1 MKKKNSITKKSE
13 MGSKNIVDSY
23 LDSYSRSISSRKMIK
38 KTTMELEKKFYTL
51 NGELVDNIL
60 LRNDVEELVK
70 NASDHVDT

>member
-1 MKKKNSITKKSE
+1 MQKKNSIIKKSE
-13 MGSKNIVDSY
+13 LGSKNIVDSY

-51 NGELVDNIL
+51 NGELVNNIL
-60 LRNDVEELVK
+60 LRNDVEDLVK

>member
-1 MKKKNSITKKSE
+1 MQKKNSIIKKSE

-60 LRNDVEELVK
+60 LRNDVEDLVK
-70 NASDHVDT
+70 NGSDHVDT

>member
-1 MKKKNSITKKSE
+1 MQKKNSITKKSE

>member
-1 MKKKNSITKKSE
+1 MQKKNSITKKSE

-60 LRNDVEELVK
+60 LRNDVEDLVK